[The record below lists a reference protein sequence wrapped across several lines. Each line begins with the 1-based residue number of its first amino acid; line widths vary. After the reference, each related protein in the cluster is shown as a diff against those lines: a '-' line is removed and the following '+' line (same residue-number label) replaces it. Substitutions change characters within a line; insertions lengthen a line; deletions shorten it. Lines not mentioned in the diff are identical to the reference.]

1 VSPRDFLDLIEDLV
15 YALVSALIWAAV
27 IVPYAFVVLRLLR
40 LLTE

>member
-1 VSPRDFLDLIEDLV
+1 MSPRDFLDLIEDLV